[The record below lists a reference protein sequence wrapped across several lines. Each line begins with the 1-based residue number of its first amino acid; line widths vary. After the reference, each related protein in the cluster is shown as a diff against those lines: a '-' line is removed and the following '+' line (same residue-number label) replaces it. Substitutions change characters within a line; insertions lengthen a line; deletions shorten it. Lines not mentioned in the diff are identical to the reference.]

1 MWTTPEKVRETLGN
15 ANQNKTTRAEHKVSE
30 KRRRRK
36 LSDLK
41 EPYEMLN
48 KNTNNNSQI
57 EEGQRKNPKMNQ
69 SNRKG
74 TLQKPLSE
82 EQTPTKC

>member
-1 MWTTPEKVRETLGN
+1 MRETLGN
-15 ANQNKTTRAEHKVSE
+15 ANQNKTTRAEHKNVFE

-41 EPYEMLN
+41 EPCAMLN
-48 KNTNNNSQI
+48 KITNNNSHI

>member
-1 MWTTPEKVRETLGN
+1 
-15 ANQNKTTRAEHKVSE
+15 
-30 KRRRRK
+30 
-36 LSDLK
+36 
-41 EPYEMLN
+41 MLN

-69 SNRKG
+69 SNQKG
-74 TLQKPLSE
+74 TLQKPLWE